1 MEKLDRSRLRSSE
14 TSKSNIYMDAD
25 NDKALEHFVDSD
37 KEIEESTF
45 FKKIVGSVQKV
56 IGNKSLTQDDLKPVL
71 SLFKQRLM
79 EKNVALD
86 VADKITE
93 SVGQTLI
100 ETKTKSFTSV
110 EATVKAAINDAL
122 VKILTP
128 KRHIDLVAEV
138 AKAKL
143 EHKPYVVVFIGVN
156 GVGKSTN
163 LAKVAYMLKNSKFSV
178 MLAACDNFR
187 AGAVEQL
194 KVHGKNLDLPVF
206 DKGYKE
212 EPPEIAYQAIKEVL
226 Y

>member
-1 MEKLDRSRLRSSE
+1 
-14 TSKSNIYMDAD
+14 MDAD